1 MKAYAIGYG
10 RQKLCQGSGLPEV
23 AESENSAEAGDNDA
37 AGAGASY
44 RGPASLNSLRFL
56 RSVNEG
62 SGFIK
67 ERFFK
72 RVLEQLQSWVG
83 E

>member
-1 MKAYAIGYG
+1 MFVYYCISLMY
-10 RQKLCQGSGLPEV
+10 LTESGH
-23 AESENSAEAGDNDA
+23 SAEAGDGDE
-37 AGAGASY
+37 AGAGY
-44 RGPASLNSLRFL
+44 RGPAGLNSPSFL

-72 RVLEQLQSWVG
+72 RVLEQLQSSVEEWDSAKCPTVK
-83 E
+83 